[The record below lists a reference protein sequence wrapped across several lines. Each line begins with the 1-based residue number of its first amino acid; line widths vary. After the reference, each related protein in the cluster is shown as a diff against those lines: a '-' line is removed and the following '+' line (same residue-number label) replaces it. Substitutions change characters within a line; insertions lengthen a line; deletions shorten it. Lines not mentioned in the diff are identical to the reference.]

1 MHFSYQLGFFRAQQ
15 LQAARVVAENN
26 NEAVNARVVVENNNL
41 QNQNEGMGAGAGA
54 GGAGA
59 AAGAEVQGQQR
70 HLREEGS
77 GAEEPD
83 PEPDRPSLF
92 ALTWTFF
99 TSFFASLI
107 PEQPGAI

>member
-1 MHFSYQLGFFRAQQ
+1 M
-15 LQAARVVAENN
+15 VAENN
-26 NEAVNARVVVENNNL
+26 NEAINARVVENNNL
-41 QNQNEGMGAGAGA
+41 QNQNDGL
-54 GGAGA
+54 GGAP
-59 AAGAEVQGQQR
+59 AGAEVQGQQR
-70 HLREEGS
+70 LPREDS

-107 PEQPGAI
+107 PEQPGAL